1 MQSSLS
7 HAISPKLSP
16 PGQAAGRGSYATS
29 SVSLGD
35 VCDLLQIAREM
46 PQGKKEPRFEHIM
59 VPERQRVF
67 THGQCF
73 EALYVVKSGFLKT
86 ILPAESEKEQVLDFP
101 MKGDVLGID
110 GICNSK
116 HVSEAV
122 ALSDADIILIPF
134 RLLKLIGLDHPG
146 FEGRMYSVL
155 GRALSREQTAR
166 GMLAA
171 LSAEARVAR
180 FLMMLG
186 DRYAAMGYSS
196 KMFNL
201 RMTRAEMG
209 SYLNLALE
217 TVSRI
222 LSALAELGFIS
233 VDQRTIGIK
242 DREALRTLHRLP
254 AQFARQRMPRRC
266 A

>member
-1 MQSSLS
+1 MQSTLY
-7 HAISPKLSP
+7 HAAFQDVSPVGVAGSRASF
-16 PGQAAGRGSYATS
+16 AAT

-35 VCDLLQIAREM
+35 VCDLLQIAREI
-46 PQGKKEPRFEHIM
+46 PQGRREPRFEHFL
-59 VPERQRVF
+59 VPERQRIF
-67 THGQCF
+67 TIDQCF
-73 EALYVVKSGFLKT
+73 EALYLVKSGFLKST
-86 ILPAESEKEQVLDFP
+86 LPTEYDKEQVLDFP

-110 GICNSK
+110 GICSGK
-116 HVSEAV
+116 HASEAV

-134 RLLKLIGLDHPG
+134 RLLKIIGLDYPG

-180 FLMMLG
+180 FLLLLG

-196 KMFNL
+196 KLFNL
-201 RMTRAEMG
+201 RMTRAEIG

-222 LSALAELGFIS
+222 LSALADLGVIT
-233 VDQRTIGIK
+233 VDQRTIGIT
-242 DREALRTLHRLP
+242 DREALRTMHRLP
-254 AQFARQRMPRRC
+254 SQYARQRLPRHC